1 VLNLAIAAV
10 STDKTLK
17 ELLIKCNMSAMKYLD
32 SRSTSWSSVGAEI
45 EFETE
50 NYEPFH
56 DQTHASKV
64 LEKKNRHDRRR
75 VPCPNSGC
83 GRLIKLYN
91 LWEHLQHHNLP
102 KGSVRRRG

>member
-64 LEKKNRHDRRR
+64 LEKRIDTTGEEYHVQTAVAAD
-75 VPCPNSGC
+75 
-83 GRLIKLYN
+83 
-91 LWEHLQHHNLP
+91 
-102 KGSVRRRG
+102 